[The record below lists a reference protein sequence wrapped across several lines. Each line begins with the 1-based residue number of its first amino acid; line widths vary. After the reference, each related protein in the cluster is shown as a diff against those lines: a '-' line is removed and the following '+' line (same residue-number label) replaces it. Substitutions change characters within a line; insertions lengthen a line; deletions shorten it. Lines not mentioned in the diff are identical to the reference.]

1 MKGIIFNLV
10 EEAIT
15 ASYGEAVWDSVLAT
29 AGVDGAYTTLGNY
42 EFTDLTAL
50 IDAGALLLGVTP
62 VALTHTLG
70 KAALLGLARRYPVY
84 FEPFDST
91 RPFLLTLN
99 EVIHPEV
106 RKLHPDANPPD
117 FWFEQVTAD
126 GLVVHYRS
134 ERQLCALA
142 VGMISGASTYFGE
155 KALLTETECML
166 DGADHCVFDA
176 QFVAA

>member
-10 EEAIT
+10 EEAVT
-15 ASYGEAVWDSVLAT
+15 TRHGEAVWDSVLSA

-42 EFTDLTAL
+42 TDTDLTAL
-50 IDAGALLLGVTP
+50 IDAGADQLGVTP

-70 KAALLGLARRYPVY
+70 EAALFGLARRYPGY

-106 RKLHPDANPPD
+106 RKVHADANPPD
-117 FWFEQVTAD
+117 FWFEQD
-126 GLVVHYRS
+126 EDGGLVVHYRS
-134 ERQLCALA
+134 QRQLCALA
-142 VGMISGASTYFGE
+142 VGMITGASTYFGE
-155 KALLTETECML
+155 QAVLTETECML

-176 QFVAA
+176 RFVEA